1 MSKKILVLALAV
13 VSSAFWAMSAI
24 AAAQEIHLEPAEA
37 FTVASAG
44 GEVRA
49 EGEPTVT
56 CTALGG
62 SGSFDVGSTTTGTIT
77 RDYTGC
83 HTSVF
88 GFTATCKSE
97 GAATAGTVA
106 NSGTFHLITISPGV
120 PGILMTTNPTK
131 LVCAGISTI
140 TFTGNMIGTIVSPKC
155 GENSKVLTVSLTAT
169 GNTQNHQSYTGG
181 KYDLVAQTNDG
192 VNKTA
197 AMIGSATNTQTNA
210 AKLNCT

>member
-1 MSKKILVLALAV
+1 MSKKMMALVLAV
-13 VSSAFWAMSAI
+13 VSAACFALPTV
-24 AAAQEIHLEPAEA
+24 AAAQEIHIEPAES
-37 FTVASAG
+37 FTVSSTG

-62 SGSFDVGSTTTGTIT
+62 SGSFNAGSTTTGTIT

-83 HTSVF
+83 HTAVF

-97 GAATAGTVA
+97 GAEFAGTVA
-106 NSGTFHLITISPGV
+106 NSGTFHLITISSGV

-131 LVCAGISTI
+131 LVCAGISSITI
-140 TFTGNMIGTIVSPKC
+140 TGNMIGTIISPKC
-155 GENSKVLTVSLTAT
+155 GEMNKTLTVSFTAS
-169 GNTQNHQSYTGG
+169 GNTQNHLSYTGG

-192 VNKTA
+192 VSKTA
-197 AMIGSATNTQTNA
+197 AMAGSATNTQANA
-210 AKLNCT
+210 GKLNCT